1 MGPELEAIILAG
13 GFGTRLRQVVQDVPK
28 PLAPV
33 AGRPFLAYLLDSLS
47 QAGVKRAVLATGYLS
62 EQIEAAMGHAWR
74 GMALTYS
81 VEETPLGTGGAIRK
95 ALLETSGGPVL
106 VLNGDTWLRFSAGEF
121 ATALQTSGQPL
132 GMALARV
139 PDVARYGTVAMEDDR
154 ITGFGEKNSSGPGF
168 INAGVYCMADPSHLS
183 FPSEES
189 FSFEK
194 EILVPASVSGHL
206 FGFIHTSDFI
216 DIGVPEDYARAQ
228 EEAKGWMP

>member
-1 MGPELEAIILAG
+1 MPPDLEAIILAG

-74 GMALTYS
+74 GMALAYS
-81 VEETPLGTGGAIRK
+81 VEETPLGTGGAIKK
-95 ALLETSGGPVL
+95 ALAETSGGPVL
-106 VLNGDTWLRFSAGEF
+106 VLNGDTWLRFSASEF
-121 ATALQTSGQPL
+121 ATALQSSSLAL

-139 PDVARYGTVAMEDDR
+139 PDVARYGAVALEESR

-168 INAGVYCMADPSHLS
+168 INAGVYCMADPSQLS
-183 FPSEES
+183 FPAADA

-194 EILVPASVSGHL
+194 EILAPASTAGHL

-228 EEAKGWMP
+228 EEAQGWLT

>member
-1 MGPELEAIILAG
+1 VRSNLEAIILAG
-13 GFGTRLRQVVQDVPK
+13 GFGTRLQKVVRDVPK

-47 QAGVKRAVLATGYLS
+47 HAGVKRAVLATGYLS

-74 GMALTYS
+74 GMALAYS
-81 VEETPLGTGGAIRK
+81 VEDTPLGTGGAIQK
-95 ALLETSGGPVL
+95 ALSKTSGGPVL
-106 VLNGDTWLRFSAGEF
+106 VLNGDTWLRFSATEF
-121 ATALQTSGQPL
+121 AAAVQASGQPL

-139 PDVARYGTVAMEDDR
+139 PDVARYGAVALSGEC
-154 ITGFGEKNSSGPGF
+154 ITDFGEKNSSGPGF
-168 INAGVYCMADPSHLS
+168 INAGVYCMADPARLS
-183 FPSEES
+183 FPAMKA

-194 EILVPASVSGHL
+194 EILAPAGSAGHL

-228 EEAKGWMP
+228 DEAKGWLA